1 MVNCI
6 DANHFDPDGTLTREQ
21 AATIL
26 SRIAAAAGKPPT
38 TGKPSFPDMVSISTR
53 AADSFQSAVR
63 HFVQACRAQQ
73 IRQNGRA

>member
-1 MVNCI
+1 MVNGI

-26 SRIAAAAGKPPT
+26 SRLAAAACTPPT
-38 TGKPSFPDMVSISTR
+38 TGKPSFSDKASISTR

-63 HFVQACRAQQ
+63 HFVRARRTQ
-73 IRQNGRA
+73 